1 MKVDPINFI
10 FNPKTYLNKKFFFIT
25 GNEITLMDKIKT
37 LLIDHFNSNENYEVE
52 RLKEISLYKKDIGL
66 FNNNK
71 VCVISSNNK
80 IDKALVEDLSEISD
94 VFIFYCENS
103 PKTKSI
109 KNIFIKRSDA
119 LILECYELS
128 KESKITVLSN
138 WLNIHK
144 VNLDKTIFWELIEK
158 LDNRYLIL
166 ERELEKILEISDFG
180 ITQLSLNKA
189 LSKNTTGSDKIFF
202 DILNKNNKLVDIY
215 NKKVVND
222 EDFGEFYFN
231 FKQYCM
237 LIINNDDEYSF
248 VNNVPKYL
256 FREKSFLLDIFKKY
270 NSKKKNILLN
280 LIYNTEKS
288 IRKNGSMKLAIGLRL
303 LLGFKKITIS

>member
-1 MKVDPINFI
+1 M
-10 FNPKTYLNKKFFFIT
+10 
-25 GNEITLMDKIKT
+25 
-37 LLIDHFNSNENYEVE
+37 
-52 RLKEISLYKKDIGL
+52 
-66 FNNNK
+66 
-71 VCVISSNNK
+71 
-80 IDKALVEDLSEISD
+80 
-94 VFIFYCENS
+94 
-103 PKTKSI
+103 
-109 KNIFIKRSDA
+109 
-119 LILECYELS
+119 
-128 KESKITVLSN
+128 
-138 WLNIHK
+138 
-144 VNLDKTIFWELIEK
+144 
-158 LDNRYLIL
+158 
-166 ERELEKILEISDFG
+166 EISDFG

-215 NKKVVND
+215 NNKVVND